1 MNKENDKK
9 RKLYG
14 NFAWIVNYQPK
25 IKEQHIHMGNQ
36 EVEDEPM
43 GEEAEYEEVDEHKPQ
58 AKVKPQAEETKP
70 PANSTTPPPQI
81 SNVDLFVNRVK
92 DIVTKAAEK
101 NGQQIEAKP
110 NGWSLPYIYNIEARR
125 ICDIMDDLRKNHE
138 SYITNVIN
146 VYQNPV
152 GTTLIGAFIGR
163 ILKIEGLAC
172 SKLQYSDLNF
182 ALKYFYNDV
191 KDPSKRLSDKFN
203 DEVKSEGDLL
213 INTFIGLMKKHQ

>member
-1 MNKENDKK
+1 MGDIVYGDKIVFGNNSQMIKIEIKSYSGSESNKDEESPNT
-9 RKLYG
+9 G
-14 NFAWIVNYQPK
+14 V
-25 IKEQHIHMGNQ
+25 
-36 EVEDEPM
+36 VET
-43 GEEAEYEEVDEHKPQ
+43 EEAVFEEVDEKPQ
-58 AKVKPQAEETKP
+58 EEGTKVT
-70 PANSTTPPPQI
+70 ANSITPPPQI

-101 NGQQIEAKP
+101 NGQQIDAKP
-110 NGWSLPYIYNIEARR
+110 NGWSVPYIYNIDARR
-125 ICDIMDDLRKNHE
+125 ICDIMDDLRKNYEH
-138 SYITNVIN
+138 YIANVIN
-146 VYQNPV
+146 AYPNPV

>member
-1 MNKENDKK
+1 MGDIVYGDKIVFGNNSQMIKIEIKSYSGSESNKDEESPNT
-9 RKLYG
+9 G
-14 NFAWIVNYQPK
+14 V
-25 IKEQHIHMGNQ
+25 
-36 EVEDEPM
+36 VET
-43 GEEAEYEEVDEHKPQ
+43 EEAVFEEVDEKPQ
-58 AKVKPQAEETKP
+58 EEGTKVT
-70 PANSTTPPPQI
+70 ANSITPPPQI

-101 NGQQIEAKP
+101 NGQQIDAKP
-110 NGWSLPYIYNIEARR
+110 NGWSVPYIYNIDARR
-125 ICDIMDDLRKNHE
+125 ICDIMDDLRKNYEH
-138 SYITNVIN
+138 YIANVIN
-146 VYQNPV
+146 AYPNPV

-182 ALKYFYNDV
+182 SLKYFYNDV

>member
-101 NGQQIEAKP
+101 NGQQIDAKP
-110 NGWSLPYIYNIEARR
+110 NGWSVPYIYNIDAKR

-138 SYITNVIN
+138 RYITNVIK
-146 VYQNPV
+146 VYPNPV
-152 GTTLIGAFIGR
+152 GTTLIGAFIGK
-163 ILKIEGLAC
+163 ILKIEGIAC
-172 SKLQYSDLNF
+172 SELQFSDMNF
-182 ALKYFYNDV
+182 AIKYFYNDV
-191 KDPSKRLSDKFN
+191 QDPSKRLSDKFKK
-203 DEVKSEGDLL
+203 EVKSEGELL
-213 INTFIGLMKKHQ
+213 INTFVGLMKKHQ